1 MNLEG
6 EVNVSI
12 HNNEKVN
19 NMFSVTTFFL
29 IIAAVIYIFY
39 KTYEYRTILGI
50 QLSEYLQ
57 RTKLSLNNIEINKD
71 LTGETYIK
79 VKYD

>member
-6 EVNVSI
+6 EVDVSI

-19 NMFSVTTFFL
+19 NIFSISTVFL
-29 IIAAVIYIFY
+29 IIAAVLYIFY
-39 KTYEYRTILGI
+39 KIYEYRTILGI
-50 QLSEYLQ
+50 HLSEYLQ

-71 LTGETYIK
+71 LIGETYIK
-79 VKYD
+79 VKYE

>member
-12 HNNEKVN
+12 YNNEKVN

>member
-19 NMFSVTTFFL
+19 NMFSVTTLFL
-29 IIAAVIYIFY
+29 VIAALLYIFH
-39 KTYEYRTILGI
+39 KTYEYRTVLGI
-50 QLSEYLQ
+50 RLSEYLQ
-57 RTKLSLNNIEINKD
+57 NTKLALNNIEINKD
-71 LTGETYIK
+71 STGETYIK

>member
-19 NMFSVTTFFL
+19 NMFSVSTLFL
-29 IIAAVIYIFY
+29 VIAAVLYIFY
-39 KTYEYRTILGI
+39 KIYEYRTVLGI
-50 QLSEYLQ
+50 RLSEYLQ
-57 RTKLSLNNIEINKD
+57 NTKLALNNIEINKHS
-71 LTGETYIK
+71 TGETYIK